1 MDVNIILLEIALIIF
16 FGYFAELFFKKFN
29 IPDILFLI
37 ILGYILGPQTLNLID
52 PTVFGD
58 AALIFTTF
66 TLLFLSYDG
75 AFNIDLTSFTK
86 GLGRS
91 LKISFINFIFSSITI
106 SIIIYLLSITK
117 ILPFNIL
124 SSLLV
129 GFILGG
135 ISSSFVIPILKQIK
149 YKNEIKTILTLE
161 SAFTDVYS
169 IVFSLAILDII
180 VSNQFN
186 IKDSFSNVVSLFAI
200 ALFIGIITAT
210 IWILIVEKFF
220 KDKKFYM
227 LTIAYV
233 IIVYVITQ
241 ILGGNGAIAVL
252 FLGLILKNSKKI
264 TKILSDISKKKE
276 EEIITAVDNEEKYF
290 YEQISFILKAF
301 FFVYIG
307 LFINFSEYYYVII
320 GIIIAIII
328 LITRYLYIKTLN
340 LNEKDKQFVS
350 SFYARGLAAAAL
362 SQIAVSKNIPYSL
375 EVTKIVYMV
384 ITFTIIFNSIQIF
397 LFKRKI
403 LLEEKNKEK
412 EKSLEKIAF
421 EKFKK
426 KLKEKKLREKKTKK
440 LKEN

>member
-1 MDVNIILLEIALIIF
+1 MDVNLILLEIALIIF

-37 ILGYILGPQTLNLID
+37 TLGYILGPQVLNIIN
-52 PTVFGD
+52 PNVFGD

-86 GLGRS
+86 GLSRS
-91 LKISFINFIFSSITI
+91 LKISFTNFIISSLTI
-106 SIIIYLLSITK
+106 SIIIYLLSLTK
-117 ILPFNIL
+117 ILPFNL
-124 SSLLV
+124 LTSLLV

-186 IKDSFSNVVSLFAI
+186 IKDSFSNVISLFAI
-200 ALFIGIITAT
+200 ALFIGIIAAS

-233 IIVYVITQ
+233 IIVYVTAQ
-241 ILGGNGAIAVL
+241 LLGGNGAIAVL

-307 LFINFSEYYYVII
+307 LFINFSEYLYVII
-320 GIIIAIII
+320 GILIAAVI
-328 LITRYLYIKTLN
+328 LLTRYFYIKTLK
-340 LNEKDKQFVS
+340 LNGKDKTFIS

-362 SQIAVSKNIPYSL
+362 AQIAVSKNIPYSL
-375 EVTKIVYMV
+375 TITKITYMV

-403 LLEEKNKEK
+403 LLEEKNKEEEKK
-412 EKSLEKIAF
+412 EF

-426 KLKEKKLREKKTKK
+426 KLKEKTKQKKKQK
-440 LKEN
+440 

>member
-1 MDVNIILLEIALIIF
+1 MDVNLILLEIALIIF

-37 ILGYILGPQTLNLID
+37 TLGYILGPQVLNIIN
-52 PTVFGD
+52 PNVFGD

-91 LKISFINFIFSSITI
+91 LKISFTNFLISSLTI
-106 SIIIYLLSITK
+106 SIIIYLLSLTK
-117 ILPFNIL
+117 ILPFNL
-124 SSLLV
+124 LTSLLV

-186 IKDSFSNVVSLFAI
+186 IKDSFSNVISLFAI
-200 ALFIGIITAT
+200 ALFIGIIAAS

-233 IIVYVITQ
+233 IIVYVTAQ
-241 ILGGNGAIAVL
+241 LLGGNGAIAVL

-307 LFINFSEYYYVII
+307 LFINFSEYLYVII
-320 GIIIAIII
+320 GILIAAII
-328 LITRYLYIKTLN
+328 LLTRYFYIKTLK
-340 LNEKDKQFVS
+340 LNVKDKTFIS

-362 SQIAVSKNIPYSL
+362 AQIAVSKNIPYSL
-375 EVTKIVYMV
+375 TITKITYMV

-403 LLEEKNKEK
+403 LLEEKNKEEKK
-412 EKSLEKIAF
+412 EF

-426 KLKEKKLREKKTKK
+426 KLKEKTKTQKKKQK
-440 LKEN
+440 